1 MLLMCI
7 APMAY
12 AQTTVTGDTIA
23 ANDTIIAADTI
34 AAVDTIATD
43 TVASDTIAAQPVP
56 EIMYTNNR
64 QIYTVKNI
72 KVVGADNYE
81 DFVLIGFSGLQVGER
96 IEIPGDRITQA
107 IKRFWKQ
114 GLFSSV
120 KIEAEKIE
128 GDNIWLVIRLE
139 QRPRI
144 SEINYT
150 GLKKGELD
158 DLKGHTGLVKG
169 NQITPNSIDK
179 AKHIIK
185 KHLADKGYSSAD
197 VKISQRP
204 DPGKGKQFVIVNV
217 DILKNKKTKIDS
229 LIITGNK
236 ALSHNKLN
244 WAMKKTNDNHIMNFF
259 RTKKFVKEE
268 YEKDK
273 VALIEKYNEYGY
285 RDAYIIADSVVPTP
299 TGRVNVYIDV
309 YEGQKYYVRN
319 IDWTGNTLYPH
330 EYLDAVLG
338 IKKGDTYN
346 LKKLNERLQSDDD
359 AVAKLY
365 TDQGYLFFNVDPVER
380 NIEGDSIDFEMRIYE
395 GMPATI
401 NEIRIVG
408 NERVY
413 EHVVRRELDTKPG
426 QLYSQTDIM
435 RSLRELAQMGHF
447 DQEKLVPDI
456 QPNPENGTV
465 DITYNLVT
473 KSSDQLELSL
483 GWGQTGITG
492 SIGVKF
498 TNFAIQNLFKKETY
512 RIVPQGEGQTFGI
525 NFRTNGRY
533 YLSASL
539 SFMEPWLGGKRP
551 NSLSVNL
558 FYAAQSGVSDR
569 YYKSYNNLYNYYAS
583 YYNSYYNDYY
593 QTQYQNEIDPNKYL
607 RTFGAAIGYG
617 KRLSWPD
624 DYFQFY
630 AELSYQAYWMKNW
643 PYLLIT
649 NGIAHNFSL
658 NLTLSRTSID
668 NPIYTR
674 SGSSFSLSLKITPPY
689 SAFNGKDYSKMSNTE
704 RYKLLEYHKWKFSAK
719 TFLPLTK
726 SRKLVLMCRAEFGYM
741 GHFNKDARSPFE
753 TFYMG
758 GDGMSSYSSYETE
771 YIAMRGYETG
781 SLTPFDPIVGRQL
794 GYVYNKYT
802 MELRYPVSLEQ
813 NATIWLL
820 GFAEAGN
827 CFSSIK
833 DFSPFDLKRSAG
845 VGVRIYLP
853 MFGLMGIDWG
863 WGFDK
868 VGGSSSYGG
877 SHFHF
882 VLGQEL

>member
-1 MLLMCI
+1 MLLPLLSLP
-7 APMAY
+7 AT
-12 AQTTVTGDTIA
+12 AQDTIA
-23 ANDTIIAADTI
+23 AEK
-34 AAVDTIATD
+34 TD
-43 TVASDTIAAQPVP
+43 SVVAETKTPVP
-56 EIMYTNNR
+56 PIEYTSNR
-64 QIYTVKNI
+64 RIYQIADISVE
-72 KVVGADNYE
+72 GADNYE
-81 DFVLIGFSGLQVGER
+81 DFVLIGFSGLQVGEK
-96 IEIPGDRITQA
+96 IEVPGDRITQA

-120 KIEAEKIE
+120 KIEASKIE
-128 GDNIWLVIRLE
+128 GDKIWLVIRLE

-144 SEINYT
+144 ADINYM

-158 DLKGHTGLVKG
+158 DLRGHTGLVKG
-169 NQITPNSIDK
+169 NQITPNSVDK

-185 KHLADKGYSSAD
+185 SHLAEKGFHNAE
-197 VKISQRP
+197 VRIRQTP
-204 DPGKGKQFVIVNV
+204 DPVKGKQFVVVDV
-217 DILKNKKTKIDS
+217 DIIKGKKTKIDS

-259 RTKKFVKEE
+259 RTKKFVQEE

-299 TGRVNVYIDV
+299 EGRVKVYINV
-309 YEGQKYYVRN
+309 YEGKKYYIRN
-319 IDWTGNTLYPH
+319 IEWTGNTLYPH

-346 LKKLNERLQSDDD
+346 LKKLNERLQNDDD

-426 QLYSQTDIM
+426 QLYSQSDIM

-456 QPNPENGTV
+456 VPNPENGTV

-492 SIGVKF
+492 SVGVKF

-533 YLSASL
+533 YLSGSI
-539 SFMEPWLGGKRP
+539 SFMEP
-551 NSLSVNL
+551 
-558 FYAAQSGVSDR
+558 
-569 YYKSYNNLYNYYAS
+569 
-583 YYNSYYNDYY
+583 
-593 QTQYQNEIDPNKYL
+593 
-607 RTFGAAIGYG
+607 
-617 KRLSWPD
+617 
-624 DYFQFY
+624 
-630 AELSYQAYWMKNW
+630 
-643 PYLLIT
+643 
-649 NGIAHNFSL
+649 
-658 NLTLSRTSID
+658 
-668 NPIYTR
+668 
-674 SGSSFSLSLKITPPY
+674 
-689 SAFNGKDYSKMSNTE
+689 
-704 RYKLLEYHKWKFSAK
+704 
-719 TFLPLTK
+719 
-726 SRKLVLMCRAEFGYM
+726 
-741 GHFNKDARSPFE
+741 
-753 TFYMG
+753 
-758 GDGMSSYSSYETE
+758 
-771 YIAMRGYETG
+771 
-781 SLTPFDPIVGRQL
+781 
-794 GYVYNKYT
+794 
-802 MELRYPVSLEQ
+802 
-813 NATIWLL
+813 
-820 GFAEAGN
+820 
-827 CFSSIK
+827 
-833 DFSPFDLKRSAG
+833 
-845 VGVRIYLP
+845 
-853 MFGLMGIDWG
+853 
-863 WGFDK
+863 
-868 VGGSSSYGG
+868 
-877 SHFHF
+877 
-882 VLGQEL
+882 